1 MYDVAHISPP
11 KSHSHRAKKK
21 KGRLIRKSQAKVV
34 NPDIIIINK
43 KQASKITLSVT
54 CQQAS

>member
-1 MYDVAHISPP
+1 MTLRTFPPP
-11 KSHSHRAKKK
+11 KSHSHRAKK

-43 KQASKITLSVT
+43 KQASKITSSVT